1 MWFERKGRRGR
12 GRKWD
17 VLIPK
22 ELGLCTPAICRRP
35 LYFFSAIL
43 AIVHYCQAVVNRK
56 LGGEQSSF
64 GPTSPFGLRVVGRSA
79 GTHPSHPTDF
89 NRSQNFPP
97 NKITVKTMSR
107 SNLLSVAFQSS
118 NPGFFC
124 SIAMSRSR
132 SMKTKKQRHGRR
144 SSTNPAKPVAKPVS
158 PVPVPAK
165 PAVDSTPP
173 PESSPKSTSK
183 STPSSSFDRRAARQD
198 RKLKA
203 RVRLLEK
210 KVAYYDELAKHL
222 ARAVADLAT
231 AKAQI
236 RELNMAVTWLLCKT
250 PDNGQYYG
258 KV

>member
-1 MWFERKGRRGR
+1 LLLRESDAHCQQHDADAGATYHLGGGVGAPHGGTVGHRVGSHGGNGRRGRKLVEVWEKKKKKKKKRGRGRQLRRGGKLLVWFERKGRRGR

-118 NPGFFC
+118 NPGFF
-124 SIAMSRSR
+124 A
-132 SMKTKKQRHGRR
+132 
-144 SSTNPAKPVAKPVS
+144 
-158 PVPVPAK
+158 
-165 PAVDSTPP
+165 
-173 PESSPKSTSK
+173 
-183 STPSSSFDRRAARQD
+183 PSQC
-198 RKLKA
+198 L
-203 RVRLLEK
+203 
-210 KVAYYDELAKHL
+210 
-222 ARAVADLAT
+222 AVAA
-231 AKAQI
+231 
-236 RELNMAVTWLLCKT
+236 
-250 PDNGQYYG
+250 
-258 KV
+258 

>member
-1 MWFERKGRRGR
+1 MITSQEVFCSCGNLTPIANNMMRMRERLTISAEGWVPPTAAPLATGLEAMAATEGEGGSWLNFGKEKKKKRGRGRQLRRGGKLLVWCERKGRGR
-12 GRKWD
+12 GRKWV

-22 ELGLCTPAICRRP
+22 ALGLCTPAICRRP

-118 NPGFFC
+118 HPGFF
-124 SIAMSRSR
+124 A
-132 SMKTKKQRHGRR
+132 
-144 SSTNPAKPVAKPVS
+144 
-158 PVPVPAK
+158 
-165 PAVDSTPP
+165 
-173 PESSPKSTSK
+173 
-183 STPSSSFDRRAARQD
+183 PSQC
-198 RKLKA
+198 L
-203 RVRLLEK
+203 
-210 KVAYYDELAKHL
+210 
-222 ARAVADLAT
+222 AVAA
-231 AKAQI
+231 
-236 RELNMAVTWLLCKT
+236 
-250 PDNGQYYG
+250 
-258 KV
+258 